1 MHRVFAMLT
10 LRGSEPLVR
19 LGCSWMVGPKMGK
32 ARIKRNPILLVPE
45 AGIEP
50 AWSFW
55 NRGILRPPRVYDYV
69 RLKATGSLDSTR
81 S

>member
-32 ARIKRNPILLVPE
+32 ARIKRNPLFLVPE

-50 AWSFW
+50 AW
-55 NRGILRPPRVYDYV
+55 
-69 RLKATGSLDSTR
+69 AC
-81 S
+81 

>member
-32 ARIKRNPILLVPE
+32 ARIKRNPLFLVPE

-50 AWSFW
+50 AWAFW
-55 NRGILRPPRVYDYV
+55 NRGILR
-69 RLKATGSLDSTR
+69 ASW
-81 S
+81 

>member
-1 MHRVFAMLT
+1 VESTTLRVVRIKSIQPRLSDRTHRVFAMLT

-32 ARIKRNPILLVPE
+32 ARIKRNPLFLVPE

-50 AWSFW
+50 AW
-55 NRGILRPPRVYDYV
+55 
-69 RLKATGSLDSTR
+69 AC
-81 S
+81 